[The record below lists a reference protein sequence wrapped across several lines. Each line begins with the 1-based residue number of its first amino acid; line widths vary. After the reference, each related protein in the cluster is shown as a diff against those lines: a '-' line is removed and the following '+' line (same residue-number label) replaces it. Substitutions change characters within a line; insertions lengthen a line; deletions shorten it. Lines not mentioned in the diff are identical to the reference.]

1 MKTLATILGVLVFLI
16 IAAVV
21 AIPMLI
27 SVDDLAAPIAAEVK
41 TATGR
46 ELTVAGDT
54 SLSVFPSL
62 SVQLNDVSLSNMTG
76 GTRDAMITM
85 QQLDVHIPWLALF
98 SGQLSVERFVIRQP
112 NILLET
118 DAGGMGNWNLGPTAE
133 PTAEAPAEGG
143 VALPAG
149 FDINLGKVAIEDGSL
164 TYRDGVTGAET
175 QLSNLQLTVTLP
187 SLHKELGINGALTYM
202 DETFELSLAVN
213 TLAKILGGEPFDMAA
228 SINSRLVTL
237 DYAGNIAADAS
248 LTGSLNLQA
257 DSVKALMAWQQ
268 IDMESKDNAL
278 NQLTLGADISFGN
291 DQLAMNQL
299 KLTLDALTVT
309 GSSTITL
316 AETPAVKANIDLG
329 LLDLNPYLPNESASE
344 AGAPPV
350 ADAEAASTPIVWDDT
365 TIDLSGLGA
374 VNADIKLR
382 TTGLV
387 FQDIKLGE
395 TTLAL
400 LLQNSKL
407 KVQLTKFEAY
417 EGTGNGQITLN
428 AASQPYRVSTR
439 FDLTGI
445 QAQPL
450 LRDAAGFDKL
460 MGNGQLNIN
469 LNTNGIS
476 QKSFIKKLA
485 GNVGFAFN
493 DGAVAGA
500 NIAQMLRS
508 SESLLKGDVGGA
520 NLNASFDEAAQT
532 DFSEM
537 KGTLN
542 FTNGVGINDDLSLAS
557 PLLRITGAGKV
568 DLPATKVDYVVKAR
582 LVTSIE
588 GQGGGKAKGVG
599 IPIKVI
605 GPFHDLSIKPD
616 FSKAAEN
623 ELKDRA
629 GKELFKRFGR

>member
-16 IAAVV
+16 IAAVI
-21 AIPMLI
+21 AIPLLV
-27 SVDDLAAPIAAEVK
+27 SVDDLAEPIAAEVK

-46 ELTVAGDT
+46 ELTVAGET
-54 SLSVFPSL
+54 SL
-62 SVQLNDVSLSNMTG
+62 SVQLNDVSLSNMPG

-118 DAGGMGNWNLGPTAE
+118 DADGVGNWNLVAAAE
-133 PTAEAPAEGG
+133 PTAEVPTEGG

-149 FDINLGKVAIEDGSL
+149 FDISLGQVAIEDGKL
-164 TYRDGVTGAET
+164 AYRDGVTGAET
-175 QLSNLQLTVTLP
+175 QLSNLQLAVTLP
-187 SLHKELGINGALTYM
+187 SLYEELGVNGKLTYM

-213 TLAKILGGEPFDMAA
+213 TLAKILGGEAFDLAA
-228 SINSRLVTL
+228 SINSRLLTL

-248 LTGSLNLQA
+248 LTGALNLQA
-257 DSVKALMAWQQ
+257 DSVKELMAWQQ
-268 IDMESKDNAL
+268 IDMESKDSAL
-278 NQLTLGADISFGN
+278 NQLNLGAEISFGN

-299 KLTLDALTVT
+299 KLTLDALKIT
-309 GSSTITL
+309 GASTITL
-316 AETPAVKANIDLG
+316 AETPVIQANIDLG
-329 LLDLNPYLPNESASE
+329 LLDLNPYLPTEPTDA
-344 AGAPPV
+344 ADAPP
-350 ADAEAASTPIVWDDT
+350 ASNPGAASTPIVWDDT
-365 TIDLSGLGA
+365 AIDLSGLGA

-407 KVQLTKFEAY
+407 NVELTKFEAY
-417 EGTGNGQITLN
+417 DGTGNGEISLN
-428 AASQPYRVSTR
+428 AAQQPYKVSTR

-450 LRDAAGFDKL
+450 LSDAAGFDKL
-460 MGNGQLNIN
+460 MGNGKLNIK
-469 LNTNGIS
+469 LTTSGVS
-476 QKSFIKKLA
+476 QKSFINGLG
-485 GNVGFAFN
+485 GNIGFAFN

-500 NIAQMLRS
+500 NIAQILRS
-508 SESLLKGDVGGA
+508 SQSLLKGDVGGA
-520 NLNASFDEAAQT
+520 NLNASFDNAAQT

-537 KGTLN
+537 KGNLT
-542 FTNGVGINDDLSLAS
+542 FTNGVGVNDDLSLAS
-557 PLLRITGAGKV
+557 PLLRITGAGDV
-568 DLPATKVDYVVKAR
+568 DLPATQVDYVVKAR
-582 LVTSIE
+582 LVSTIE

-599 IPIKVI
+599 IPIKVS

-616 FSKAAEN
+616 FSKAAES

-629 GKELFKRFGR
+629 TKEIFKRFGF